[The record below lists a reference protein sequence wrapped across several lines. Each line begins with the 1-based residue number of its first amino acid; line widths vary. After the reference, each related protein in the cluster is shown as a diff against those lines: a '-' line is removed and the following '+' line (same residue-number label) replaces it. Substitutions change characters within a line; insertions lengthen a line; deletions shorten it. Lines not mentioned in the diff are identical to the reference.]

1 MNYLQCSHKLRL
13 NRINFTCES
22 LSMHRLRTQESQIF
36 DIYLY
41 KFILCEKK
49 NFLQSFLFSWFCLH
63 TSILSVTVI
72 EFKIYVKYNLI
83 QYLWICLWTFELHTA
98 LKLFSPLIDEYRTCI
113 CICVNLSI
121 YFMFVFSNLVEI
133 ERDFR
138 VFSPNT
144 NQNRCYPIRTTTNW
158 VWLNKKI
165 GK

>member
-1 MNYLQCSHKLRL
+1 MNPYPCTGYVHKRAKYSIL
-13 NRINFTCES
+13 
-22 LSMHRLRTQESQIF
+22 
-36 DIYLY
+36 YLY
-41 KFILCEKK
+41 KFILCEKN

-98 LKLFSPLIDEYRTCI
+98 LKLFSLLIDEYRTCV